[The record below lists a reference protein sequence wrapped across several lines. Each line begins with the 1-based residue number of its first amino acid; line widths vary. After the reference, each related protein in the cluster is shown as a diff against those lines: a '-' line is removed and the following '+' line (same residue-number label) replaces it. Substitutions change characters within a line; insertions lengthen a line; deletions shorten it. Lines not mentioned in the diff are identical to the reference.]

1 VQDIILG
8 NDNILLYEF
17 TMLFIV
23 VLEFAYSTYI
33 TTTKK
38 FTTHG
43 IKRAFRRDSEGFPV
57 AVPCRLPYRAG
68 CGGRKR

>member
-1 VQDIILG
+1 
-8 NDNILLYEF
+8 
-17 TMLFIV
+17 MLFIV